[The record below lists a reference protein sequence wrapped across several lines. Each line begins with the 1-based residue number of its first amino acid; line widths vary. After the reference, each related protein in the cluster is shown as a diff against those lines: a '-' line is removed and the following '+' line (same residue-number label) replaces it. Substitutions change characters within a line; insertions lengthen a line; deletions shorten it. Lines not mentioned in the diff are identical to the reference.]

1 MTQAD
6 KDTLFNQLKKDISET
21 PPKLDNISQLLKQF
35 VDGLCKFC
43 PSKTELNNEIR
54 NRFPVHINPEHTL
67 LVMEKL
73 IFTIEQFQAPCDDKI
88 TKKMLSNVS
97 NNFNNE
103 SIIVFLSDFYDHTE
117 KVYKD
122 VWEARQRLIN
132 GENIVP
138 QEHRKQVIGKNG
150 IPFNMKTGL

>member
-6 KDTLFNQLKKDISET
+6 KETLFDQLKKDISET

-138 QEHRKQVIGKNG
+138 QEHRKQVVGKNG

>member
-6 KDTLFNQLKKDISET
+6 KETLFDQLKKDISET

-54 NRFPVHINPEHTL
+54 NRFPVQINPEHTL

-103 SIIVFLSDFYDHTE
+103 SIIVFLSEFYDHTE

-138 QEHRKQVIGKNG
+138 QEHRKQVVGKNG

>member
-6 KDTLFNQLKKDISET
+6 KDALFNQLKKDISET

-138 QEHRKQVIGKNG
+138 QEHRKQVVGKNG

>member
-138 QEHRKQVIGKNG
+138 QEHRKQVVGKNG

>member
-6 KDTLFNQLKKDISET
+6 KETLFDQLKKDISET

-54 NRFPVHINPEHTL
+54 NRFPVQINPEHTL

-103 SIIVFLSDFYDHTE
+103 SIIIFLSDFYDHTE

-138 QEHRKQVIGKNG
+138 QEHRKQVVGKNG

>member
-6 KDTLFNQLKKDISET
+6 KETLFDQLKKDISET

-54 NRFPVHINPEHTL
+54 NRFPVQINPEHTL

-138 QEHRKQVIGKNG
+138 QEHRKQVVGKNG
-150 IPFNMKTGL
+150 IPFNLKTCL

>member
-6 KDTLFNQLKKDISET
+6 KETLFDQLKKDISET

-54 NRFPVHINPEHTL
+54 NRFPVQINPEHTL

-138 QEHRKQVIGKNG
+138 QEHRKQVVGKNG

>member
-6 KDTLFNQLKKDISET
+6 KDALFNQLKKDISET

-43 PSKTELNNEIR
+43 PSKTDLNNEIR

-103 SIIVFLSDFYDHTE
+103 SIIVFLSDFYDHTD

-138 QEHRKQVIGKNG
+138 QEHRKQVVGKNG

>member
-6 KDTLFNQLKKDISET
+6 KETLFNQLKKDISET

-54 NRFPVHINPEHTL
+54 NRFPVHINPGHTL

-73 IFTIEQFQAPCDDKI
+73 IFTIEQFQSPCDDKI
-88 TKKMLSNVS
+88 TKKMFSNVS

-103 SIIVFLSDFYDHTE
+103 SIIVFLSDFYDHTD

-138 QEHRKQVIGKNG
+138 QEHRKQVVGKNG
-150 IPFNMKTGL
+150 IPFDMKTGL

>member
-6 KDTLFNQLKKDISET
+6 KDALFNQLKKDISET

-54 NRFPVHINPEHTL
+54 NRFPVQINPEHTL

-138 QEHRKQVIGKNG
+138 QEHRKQVVGKNG

>member
-6 KDTLFNQLKKDISET
+6 KETLFNQLKKDISET

-54 NRFPVHINPEHTL
+54 NRFPVQINPEHTL

-138 QEHRKQVIGKNG
+138 QEHRKQVVGKNG
-150 IPFNMKTGL
+150 IPFDMKTGL

>member
-6 KDTLFNQLKKDISET
+6 KETLFNQLKKDISET

>member
-6 KDTLFNQLKKDISET
+6 KETLFNQLKKDISET

-54 NRFPVHINPEHTL
+54 NRFPVQINPEHTL

-138 QEHRKQVIGKNG
+138 QEHRKQVVGKNG

>member
-6 KDTLFNQLKKDISET
+6 KDALFNQLKKDISET

-138 QEHRKQVIGKNG
+138 QEHRKQVVGKNG
-150 IPFNMKTGL
+150 IPFNMKAGL